1 MTDTRLQH
9 LEIEDSRLVKLRVDL
24 QAAQAERDRLQA
36 ENRTLRE
43 QLDHGSAEWQQELE
57 QLLERLKPQ
66 PDIESGVLTCHIPDE
81 PVMWA
86 QDVECIE
93 HLGLTAWRRTI
104 ESVRTDDD
112 GALEQTV
119 ADLGDT
125 ILVELEEL
133 LDTSLSAMQFTA
145 GCGRVIVV
153 KVSRPTG
160 GLRDDPRYLDVLYLM
175 LPLVR
180 RVRVLLQP
188 YYAVARKYLVD
199 WDTLAYCD
207 TAYDRTTRS
216 SYYSPADAQCLQQIP
231 LALAPGLLTPSEFLC
246 VVSHIRQFLV
256 DLQEVM

>member
-43 QLDHGSAEWQQELE
+43 QLDHGSAEWQQERE

-256 DLQEVM
+256 DLQGVM